1 MILPC
6 ITGHSEVD
14 ADRSNQGADIVIAL
28 SHLGYG
34 GGTDIYYYDTG
45 IIPKTRNIDMII
57 GGHSHTTLYN
67 ARYISDL
74 DGNQIPVVQTEPKK
88 R

>member
-1 MILPC
+1 
-6 ITGHSEVD
+6 
-14 ADRSNQGADIVIAL
+14 
-28 SHLGYG
+28 
-34 GGTDIYYYDTG
+34 
-45 IIPKTRNIDMII
+45 MII

-74 DGNQIPVVQTEPKK
+74 DGDQIPVVQTEPKK